1 MKRMRVLSV
10 LVVLWASIVGAVA
23 QIPAFQLKDIGGKV
37 VQTEQLGEGGR
48 PVVVSFFATWCKPC
62 LRELEAISEVY
73 EEWKEETGLEFV
85 AVSIDEGVNSLKVKP
100 LVASKG
106 WEFPVLL
113 DSNSDFFRALG
124 ATMVPSVFVFDGQGK
139 VIYKHTGYTDGGEAE
154 IIKVIREAKAKE

>member
-1 MKRMRVLSV
+1 MKRMRVLSFLIV
-10 LVVLWASIVGAVA
+10 FWASIVGAMA
-23 QIPAFQLKDIGGKV
+23 QIPAFQLKDIGGKT
-37 VQTEQLGEGGR
+37 VQTEQLGQGGH

-73 EEWKEETGLEFV
+73 EDWKEETGLEFV

-113 DSNSDFFRALG
+113 DPNSDFFRALG
-124 ATMVPSVFVFDGQGK
+124 ATMVPSVFVFDGGGK

-154 IIKVIREAKAKE
+154 IIKVIREAKSKE